1 MFLDCLA
8 SRAFDI
14 GVCMKVAPSVSRQ
27 HCCVCQVSQNRLTWP
42 GLLEHPFVRETS
54 DELAARV
61 SMIEHMTDSF
71 DYGGISVNCGGETP
85 SL

>member
-8 SRAFDI
+8 SQAFDI
-14 GVCMKVAPSVSRQ
+14 RVCMKVDSSVSRSLS
-27 HCCVCQVSQNRLTWP
+27 CVSQVSQNRLTWP

-61 SMIEHMTDSF
+61 SMIEHMDSF
-71 DYGGISVNCGGETP
+71 DYGGISC
-85 SL
+85 

>member
-1 MFLDCLA
+1 
-8 SRAFDI
+8 
-14 GVCMKVAPSVSRQ
+14 
-27 HCCVCQVSQNRLTWP
+27 
-42 GLLEHPFVRETS
+42 LEHPFVRETS

-71 DYGGISVNCGGETP
+71 DYGEISVNRGGETP